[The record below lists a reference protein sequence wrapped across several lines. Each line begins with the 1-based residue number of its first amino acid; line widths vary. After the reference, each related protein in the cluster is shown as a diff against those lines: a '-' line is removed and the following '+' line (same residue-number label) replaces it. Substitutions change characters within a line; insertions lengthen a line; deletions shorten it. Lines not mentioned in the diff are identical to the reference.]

1 MPRWRRRGGDFDHDE
16 ELNRKVS
23 PLYHVD
29 KIRAPLLIG
38 QGKNDPR
45 VAIATSDAMVA
56 ALRKA
61 EREVTY
67 VVYSDEGHGFALRLA
82 QSSHHGIAGGNR
94 HPGIVLSLSNK
105 ERCANLDVID
115 CHFST

>member
-1 MPRWRRRGGDFDHDE
+1 MCVFFFFSSRRRHTRSLRDRSSDVCSSDLVVGPSDQAANFRSFPSYWSIVMPRWRRRGGDFDHDE

-56 ALRKA
+56 ALRK
-61 EREVTY
+61 
-67 VVYSDEGHGFALRLA
+67 
-82 QSSHHGIAGGNR
+82 
-94 HPGIVLSLSNK
+94 
-105 ERCANLDVID
+105 
-115 CHFST
+115 

>member
-45 VAIATSDAMVA
+45 VTIATTRRDGGCSAQGETRSHLRRVSRRRSRLQPAQKTTWTSTDASRDS
-56 ALRKA
+56 LA
-61 EREVTY
+61 EHLGESRGTVEENQRF
-67 VVYSDEGHGFALRLA
+67 DR
-82 QSSHHGIAGGNR
+82 
-94 HPGIVLSLSNK
+94 
-105 ERCANLDVID
+105 
-115 CHFST
+115 

>member
-1 MPRWRRRGGDFDHDE
+1 MLGEEFLDASIEVQFVFWPVEAVTFIGIHD
-16 ELNRKVS
+16 V
-23 PLYHVD
+23 
-29 KIRAPLLIG
+29 G
-38 QGKNDPR
+38 
-45 VAIATSDAMVA
+45 
-56 ALRKA
+56 
-61 EREVTY
+61 
-67 VVYSDEGHGFALRLA
+67 GFALRLA